1 MSFLCPEE
9 CQIIEGPSHS
19 ALPLKGASRIGQ
31 CTVWAA
37 AHDGSAV
44 VCPDYADFFG
54 DSDK

>member
-19 ALPLKGASRIGQ
+19 ALPLNGASRIGQ
-31 CTVWAA
+31 WTVWAA
-37 AHDGSAV
+37 THDGSAV